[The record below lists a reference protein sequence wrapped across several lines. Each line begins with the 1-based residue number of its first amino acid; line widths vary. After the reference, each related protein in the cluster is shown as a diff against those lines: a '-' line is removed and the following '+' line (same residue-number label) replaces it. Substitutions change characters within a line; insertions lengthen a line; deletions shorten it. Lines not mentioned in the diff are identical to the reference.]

1 MTTQTTPLGN
11 RVFAA
16 ANTPVSLGLP
26 CRPQTT
32 LGLLTM
38 LLNTNEPSQL
48 MPCAEQA
55 LDPPTGEEALDVH
68 TPPEIA
74 AEVLIELMAHL
85 RMQLHQLAAGATN
98 EPSRQ
103 QFEEAEWA
111 IYDMRLA
118 FDPHDRHSVHAMRQ
132 RMLRYSG
139 QVELGLAPTIGAS
152 GLPQ

>member
-1 MTTQTTPLGN
+1 MDTPTSPSRSLAATLPAIDADRLWRSLMDLAALG
-11 RVFAA
+11 A
-16 ANTPVSLGLP
+16 TPRGGV
-26 CRPQTT
+26 CR
-32 LGLLTM
+32 LALT
-38 LLNTNEPSQL
+38 
-48 MPCAEQA
+48 
-55 LDPPTGEEALDVH
+55 DVH